1 MRETVGETRGP
12 RELRELRSY
21 GEPGAMVY
29 LCDCIELM
37 RLIPP
42 GSVDAVF
49 ADPPYRLSNG
59 GVTVKNGCLASVDK
73 GSWDR
78 SMGFQHDHQFN
89 VAWLRGVL
97 RVLKPG
103 GSVWVSGTHHVIHS
117 IGFAMQTSG
126 FKVINDIV
134 WWKPDPPPNALHTSF
149 THAHETLIWARKLGA
164 RHTFNYDL
172 VNGPDP
178 TNQVGSVWRINS
190 VPRAE
195 KRLGYHPTQK
205 PLRLVRRTLLAS
217 TEKGGLVFDP
227 FCGSGTTAV
236 AAKELDRFFV
246 GAELDEE
253 YAALAGRR
261 ISATE
266 RGSVLRGASEP
277 SLTPTT
283 KAFTKPSTTSI
294 R

>member
-1 MRETVGETRGP
+1 MGGTKGT
-12 RELRELRSY
+12 RELRDLRCY

-59 GVTVKNGCLASVDK
+59 GVTVKNGRLSSVDK

-78 SMGFQHDHQFN
+78 SMGFQQDHQFN
-89 VAWLRGVL
+89 VTWLRGVW

-103 GSVWVSGTHHVIHS
+103 GSVWVSGTHHGIHS
-117 IGFAMQTSG
+117 IGFALQTLG
-126 FKVINDIV
+126 FRLVNDVV
-134 WWKPDPPPNALHTSF
+134 WWKPDPPPNAMHTSF
-149 THAHETLIWARKLGA
+149 THAHETLVWARKRGA

-172 VNGPDP
+172 INGPDP
-178 TNQVGSVWRINS
+178 TSQVGSVWRMGS
-190 VPRAE
+190 VSQAE

-217 TEKGGLVFDP
+217 TNEGALVLDP

-236 AAKELDRFFV
+236 AAKELGCFFV
-246 GAELDEE
+246 GAELEE
-253 YAALAGRR
+253 GYAALASRR
-261 ISATE
+261 ICATE
-266 RGSVLRGASEP
+266 RGSVLREVRERLAP
-277 SLTPTT
+277 SDGGLFECTT
-283 KAFTKPSTTSI
+283 GNAP
-294 R
+294 RR